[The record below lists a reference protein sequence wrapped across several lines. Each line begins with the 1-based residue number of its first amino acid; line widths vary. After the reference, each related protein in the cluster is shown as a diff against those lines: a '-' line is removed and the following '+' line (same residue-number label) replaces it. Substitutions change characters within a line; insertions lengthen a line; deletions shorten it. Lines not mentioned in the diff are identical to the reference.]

1 MKPAPTKLCANCGK
15 SFGLRATLA
24 SGKETMRVFEKRRFC
39 SRKCAAIKTAEERAR

>member
-15 SFGLRATLA
+15 PFQQRATLR
-24 SGKETMRVFEKRRFC
+24 SGTESVKIFTKRRFC